1 MKNRVRFL
9 FVTLCSVFSIA
20 MADDKATSE
29 NITVDG
35 TTRNMLVYAPTDLP
49 ENSPL
54 LISLHGM
61 NQDAPYQQGMAN
73 WEAIAKEEKFV
84 VVYPNAIGKSFT
96 TWDITNTSISQNA
109 DFKFLAKIINE
120 MAARY
125 KIDTKRVYLS
135 GFSFGGMMTYY
146 CASYMDDKFAAFAPV
161 SGYLNG
167 DATPRSSRPVPIIH
181 THGTADDVLP
191 YSNVNGIVSAWA
203 AHNDCQPNPTTVTP
217 WPQNKPNSKSSRT
230 TWAAGEGGVEVVLN
244 TLDGKGHW
252 HSNDPAGVMTSEEI
266 WEFVSKY
273 TLTGAQEEP
282 EDINHALKVTTAEPK
297 ENPWDWQIHR
307 RLSQPLTVGKSYK
320 LTMRVKGSDNGSFAF
335 WPIDDASDNKDQWG
349 GSKDLQY
356 LNAYDFTTSW
366 KTLTWEFTAEFPIN
380 KFQFVFGQ
388 YGGSIFFDDV
398 KFVEVENEDN
408 LIVDDDFEGELN
420 ASWETISWMSGIS
433 FKIATTSYK
442 ADLLQAIKDA
452 KAALEAAADLTR
464 EEAVAARK
472 ALEEAIAAAEA
483 FTTDNDEE
491 YLAEAEKLKKATAQ
505 LTQWIGVPDSADPN
519 FQIYLC
525 FGQSNMEGNAAPEA
539 QDYENVPER
548 FQVMAAVNMTDP
560 KREQGKWYT
569 AVPPLC
575 RQGTGLTPADYFGR
589 TMVENLPEEV
599 KIGVVH
605 VAIGGT
611 SIKGF
616 MEELVADYVAGE
628 ADWLKNYMAC
638 YDNNPFRRLVE
649 TAKKAQQFGII
660 KGILMHQGETDNG
673 NPEWPNMVKTVY
685 ERILNELNLSADN
698 VPLLVGEMLRQE
710 QGGVCYGQ
718 NANIATLPTI
728 IPNAHVI
735 SSEGCPGNNVDQFH
749 FSAEG
754 YRIIGKRYAEKML
767 EILKSQTGINGIYAD
782 KTQKDKW
789 YDLNGRQVG
798 NSFKG
803 LTINAASGKKY
814 IKK

>member
-1 MKNRVRFL
+1 L
-9 FVTLCSVFSIA
+9 FVTLCNVFLVA
-20 MADDKATSE
+20 MAEDKATSE
-29 NITVDG
+29 DITVDG
-35 TTRNMLVYAPTDLP
+35 TKRNMLVYAPTDLP

-84 VVYPNAIGKSFT
+84 VVYPNGINKS
-96 TWDITNTSISQNA
+96 WDIQNTSLSSNK
-109 DFKFLAKIINE
+109 DMKFLSVIIDE
-120 MAARY
+120 MANRY

-135 GFSFGGMMTYY
+135 GFSMGGMMTYF
-146 CASYMDDKFAAFAPV
+146 CANYMDDKFAAFAPV
-161 SGYLNG
+161 SGYLLWG
-167 DATPRSSRPVPIIH
+167 DPVCSSRPIPIIH
-181 THGTADDVLP
+181 THGNADDVVK
-191 YSNVNGIVSAWA
+191 YDNVMNIVSAWA
-203 AHNDCQPNPTTVTP
+203 AHNDCQSNPTTVKP
-217 WPQNKPNSKSSRT
+217 WPKNKPNSKSSRT

-273 TLTGAQEEP
+273 TLTEKIEEP
-282 EDINHALKVTTAEPK
+282 EGINHALKVTTSEPK
-297 ENPWDWQIHR
+297 ANIWDWQIHR
-307 RLSQPLTVGKSYK
+307 RLSQPLTVGKSYR
-320 LTMRVKGSDNGSFAF
+320 LTMRIKGSDNGTLAF
-335 WPIDDASDNKDQWG
+335 WPIDDTSSNKDEWG

-366 KTLTWEFTAEFPIN
+366 KTFTWEFKAEFPIN

-398 KFVEVENEDN
+398 KFVEVENDKN
-408 LIVDDDFEGELN
+408 PIVNDDFEGELN
-420 ASWETISWMSGIS
+420 ASWEKISWMSGIS

-483 FTTDNDEE
+483 FTTNNDED
-491 YLAEAEKLKKATAQ
+491 YLAEAEKLKKATA
-505 LTQWIGVPDSADPN
+505 LLAQWIGVPDSADPN

-525 FGQSNMEGNAAPEA
+525 FGQSNMEGNATPEA
-539 QDYENVPER
+539 QDKEDVPER
-548 FQVMAAVNMTDP
+548 FQMMAAVNMNDP

-605 VAIGGT
+605 VAVGGT

-616 MEELVADYVAGE
+616 MEELVGDYVAGE
-628 ADWLKNYMAC
+628 ADWFKNYMAC

-698 VPLLVGEMLRQE
+698 VPLLVGEMVQQE
-710 QGGVCYGQ
+710 EGGICWGQ
-718 NANIATLPTI
+718 NANIDNIHSVIPTAY
-728 IPNAHVI
+728 PI
-735 SSEGCPGNNVDQFH
+735 SSKGCKQRGDGLH
-749 FSAEG
+749 FTAEG

-767 EILKSQTGINGIYAD
+767 ELLNSQTGINGIYAD
-782 KTQKDKW
+782 KTSKGKW

-803 LTINAASGKKY
+803 LTINAASRKKF